1 MKALVVDDDL
11 ALADVLAFTLRR
23 AGYEVLLAHDGVA
36 ALDIF
41 KSEEPEILILDINL
55 PKLTGL
61 QVCQRIRAQSDTPI
75 IFLSVL
81 GSEDDVVQGLKLGGD
96 DYIVKPFSPRQLV
109 ARIEA
114 VLRRAVNH
122 VPLPGLLRS
131 GDIELD
137 PARNLLTLS
146 DSDPIRLTRLECK
159 LMEVL
164 LINRGQVLPFDTLI
178 DTVWGRSAGDRT
190 ALKQLV
196 YRLRQKIELD
206 PSNPTLLQSIT
217 SIGYTLTL

>member
-23 AGYEVLLAHDGVA
+23 AGYEVVMAHDGAA
-36 ALDIF
+36 ALESFENEKPD
-41 KSEEPEILILDINL
+41 ILILDINL
-55 PKLTGL
+55 PKLSGL
-61 QVCQRIRAQSDTPI
+61 QVCQRIRAFADTPI

-109 ARIEA
+109 ARMEA
-114 VLRRAVNH
+114 VLRRSTDH
-122 VPLPGLLRS
+122 VPQTGVIRS

-137 PARNLLTLS
+137 PARNLLARS
-146 DSDPIRLTRLECK
+146 DTEPVRLTRLECR

-164 LINRGQVLPFDTLI
+164 LLNRGQVLPFDTLV
-178 DTVWGRSAGDRT
+178 DAVWGRSGGDRT

-196 YRLRQKIELD
+196 YRLRRKIEID
-206 PSNPTLLQSIT
+206 AGHPVLLISIPAV
-217 SIGYTLTL
+217 GYSLAS

>member
-23 AGYEVLLAHDGVA
+23 AGYEVLLAHDGAA
-36 ALDIF
+36 ALTIF
-41 KSEEPEILILDINL
+41 EAETPDILILDINL
-55 PKLTGL
+55 PKLNGL
-61 QVCQRIRAQSDTPI
+61 QICQRIRAQSDTPI

-114 VLRRAVNH
+114 VLRRSIDH
-122 VPLPGLLRS
+122 PPHPGEIRA

-137 PARNLLTLS
+137 PARNLLTRS
-146 DSDPIRLTRLECK
+146 GSNPIRLTRLECK
-159 LMEVL
+159 LMEIL
-164 LINRGQVLPFDTLI
+164 LLNRGQVLPFDTLV
-178 DTVWGRSAGDRT
+178 DAVWGRSAGDRT

-196 YRLRQKIELD
+196 YRLRKKIEDDASSPALIVSI
-206 PSNPTLLQSIT
+206 PSV
-217 SIGYTLTL
+217 GYSLTA